1 VHRGCPA
8 RGEWSRGTPE
18 SRQEFASNVKV
29 DRRQTNSH
37 FTQNLCGFLAF
48 LVVHSLPM
56 ASFDPD
62 TAIDCLRRMEE
73 TVLGLK
79 QVRGLLP
86 NSPARELL
94 DALIVEAEE
103 HIAEVKR
110 KAIQ

>member
-1 VHRGCPA
+1 
-8 RGEWSRGTPE
+8 
-18 SRQEFASNVKV
+18 
-29 DRRQTNSH
+29 
-37 FTQNLCGFLAF
+37 
-48 LVVHSLPM
+48 M

-62 TAIDCLRRMEE
+62 TVMDCLKRMED

-86 NSPARELL
+86 NSPAREML

-110 KAIQ
+110 KVIQ